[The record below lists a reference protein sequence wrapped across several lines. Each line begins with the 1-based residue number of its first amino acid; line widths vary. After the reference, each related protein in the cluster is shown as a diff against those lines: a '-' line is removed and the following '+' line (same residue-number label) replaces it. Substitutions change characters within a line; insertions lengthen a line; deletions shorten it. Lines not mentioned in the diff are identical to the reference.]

1 MLDLLFLSLLH
12 LSRASPEPWIAN
24 VLGDQLQNSLLN
36 SAPPFADSLRENLPK
51 DWKVPD
57 SVLDGV
63 IGVTADA
70 LADFA
75 GWNPP
80 SPNGYS
86 EDRGGCRWFGTAPFC
101 VETCPTDY
109 DFIRESSGR
118 CPDDSGRW
126 CIPDASF
133 GQPCSVFFGLGMT
146 KKFCCKSDPVDCTW
160 SGRWMEA
167 ENGYNIYCRYDSSVG
182 RCGQLHCSINHRD
195 RKAVGNS
202 LIEGERC
209 DELEMWDSEGKA
221 TCGLIQWTRNGTV
234 LNTWYKTQ

>member
-1 MLDLLFLSLLH
+1 MLHFVSFSQYEFSIVGTRPRRLLFLNHAEVVDGLERLL
-12 LSRASPEPWIAN
+12 
-24 VLGDQLQNSLLN
+24 
-36 SAPPFADSLRENLPK
+36 
-51 DWKVPD
+51 
-57 SVLDGV
+57 
-63 IGVTADA
+63 
-70 LADFA
+70 
-75 GWNPP
+75 
-80 SPNGYS
+80 
-86 EDRGGCRWFGTAPFC
+86 FC
-101 VETCPTDY
+101 FETCPADH

-118 CPDDSGRW
+118 CESDTNKW

-167 ENGYNIYCRYDSSVG
+167 NNGYNIYCRYDSSVG

-195 RKAVGNS
+195 RKAVNTS

-209 DELEMWDSEGKA
+209 DELSMWESEGKA
-221 TCGLIQWTRNGTV
+221 TCGLIQWTRNETV